1 MTHLWLIVLG
11 GTLGRTQRK
20 SQENAFLLGWGWTI
34 RGVVV
39 FLLLVGFLAVLFLLD
54 SLSCYNLMKNLLKII
69 SFILL
74 PTTGL
79 GNTAEI
85 HSLNQLD
92 EPRGYCIDIKGHKSK
107 AKVDR
112 GLQAHTCY
120 SYQGNIAVDQG
131 FDYVKLSRNEFY
143 LPAFNVCMEAASF
156 TSSSKLGL
164 GDCKNENLQKFEW
177 DEKDRIRLTDSHDL
191 CITIAHGQSRNGGG
205 GSPVHKIKNLSLEIC
220 SDQLE
225 PYQIWGIRKLSN

>member
-1 MTHLWLIVLG
+1 MKTLVKIVL
-11 GTLGRTQRK
+11 
-20 SQENAFLLGWGWTI
+20 F
-34 RGVVV
+34 V
-39 FLLLVGFLAVLFLLD
+39 
-54 SLSCYNLMKNLLKII
+54 
-69 SFILL
+69 LL
-74 PTTGL
+74 PTIGF

-85 HSLNQLD
+85 RSLNQLD

-156 TSSSKLGL
+156 TSSSKIGL
-164 GDCKNENLQKFEW
+164 GDCKNKNLQKFEW
-177 DEKDRIRLTDSHDL
+177 DKKNRIRLTGGQDF
-191 CITIAHGQSRNGGG
+191 CVTISQGQSRNGGG

-225 PYQIWGIRKLSN
+225 SYQTWGIRKLSN